1 MSPAL
6 KAAPSIAIPGL
17 GPISVASGL
26 VPLDAC
32 SDGHFVAGCDGVV
45 SIHATGDRK
54 VEFIAFTDHTLAFVR
69 SALGYPA
76 YYPVHPVAL
85 ARPVQAVL
93 MDLDGTSVHSEGFW
107 IWIIERTTASLLG
120 DPRFELEPAD
130 LPFVSG
136 HSVSEHLSYCVR
148 KYCPDKTVEEAR
160 DFYFEHTRREM
171 QAILDGR
178 GRMDAFVPAPGL
190 KEFLLELKDRGI
202 KIALVTSGLHEKAW
216 PAIVAAFRVLGMG
229 DPRDFYDA
237 IITAGFPLR
246 RGEAGTLGELSPKP
260 HPWLYAEAARVGLGI
275 PFEARN
281 SVLGIEDSGAG
292 VCAIR
297 LAGFPT
303 VGMAG
308 GNITESGTRA
318 LCDYFCETFAEV
330 LRVLDEPGAQ
340 DTTEYLLST
349 DANRVHLR
357 EALKDLQDPS
367 SYHLALLEDS

>member
-1 MSPAL
+1 MI
-6 KAAPSIAIPGL
+6 SIRNAGLIPL
-17 GPISVASGL
+17 P
-26 VPLDAC
+26 AC
-32 SDGHFVAGCDGVV
+32 SDGRFTVGRDGVH

-54 VEFIAFTDHTLAFVR
+54 VEFIAFADHTLAYVA

-85 ARPVQAVL
+85 ERPVRAVL

-107 IWIIERTTASLLG
+107 IWIIERTTASLMAAPG
-120 DPRFELEPAD
+120 FTLEPAD

-136 HSVSEHLSYCVR
+136 HSVSEHLQYCTA
-148 KYCPDKTVEEAR
+148 KYCPTKTVEAAR
-160 DFYFEHTRREM
+160 DLYFEHARREM
-171 QAILDGR
+171 QAILEGR
-178 GRMDAFVPAPGL
+178 GRANAFAPAPGL
-190 KEFLLELKDRGI
+190 KPFLLALKAMGI
-202 KIALVTSGLHEKAW
+202 KIALVTSGLYEKAW
-216 PAIVAAFRVLGMG
+216 PEIVAAFQTMELG
-229 DPRDFYDA
+229 DPRQFYDV

-246 RGEAGTLGELSPKP
+246 QGEVGTLGELSPKP

-308 GNITESGTRA
+308 GNIAESGTRG
-318 LCDYFCETFAEV
+318 LCQYYCETFEQV
-330 LRVLDEPGAQ
+330 LGVVRPTGRLRTGA
-340 DTTEYLLST
+340 
-349 DANRVHLR
+349 
-357 EALKDLQDPS
+357 
-367 SYHLALLEDS
+367 

>member
-1 MSPAL
+1 MRRPSNGAS
-6 KAAPSIAIPGL
+6 SIAIPGL
-17 GPISVASGL
+17 GSIPPDSGL
-26 VPLDAC
+26 IPLVAC
-32 SDGHFVAGCDGVV
+32 SDGRFIAGQDGVA
-45 SIHATGDRK
+45 SITATGDRK
-54 VEFIAFTDHTLAFVR
+54 VEFIAFADHTLAFVC
-69 SALGYPA
+69 SALGYSA

-85 ARPVQAVL
+85 ERPVQAVL

-107 IWIIERTTASLLG
+107 IWIIEQTTASLLG
-120 DPRFELEPAD
+120 NPRFELEPAD

-136 HSVSEHLSYCVR
+136 HSVSEHLTYCVR

-160 DFYFEHTRREM
+160 DCYFEHTRREM
-171 QAILDGR
+171 RAILDGG

-190 KEFLLELKDRGI
+190 KEFMLVLKARGI
-202 KIALVTSGLHEKAW
+202 KIALVTSGLYEKAW
-216 PAIVAAFRVLGMG
+216 AEIVAAFRALKMG
-229 DPRDFYDA
+229 DPHDFYDA

-246 RGEAGTLGELSPKP
+246 KGEVGTLGELSPKP

-308 GNITESGTRA
+308 GNIIESGTRA
-318 LCDYFCETFAEV
+318 LCDFYCETLVDV
-330 LRVLDEPGAQ
+330 LSVVRGA
-340 DTTEYLLST
+340 
-349 DANRVHLR
+349 
-357 EALKDLQDPS
+357 
-367 SYHLALLEDS
+367 

>member
-1 MSPAL
+1 M
-6 KAAPSIAIPGL
+6 
-17 GPISVASGL
+17 
-26 VPLDAC
+26 
-32 SDGHFVAGCDGVV
+32 
-45 SIHATGDRK
+45 
-54 VEFIAFTDHTLAFVR
+54 
-69 SALGYPA
+69 
-76 YYPVHPVAL
+76 HPVAL

-136 HSVSEHLSYCVR
+136 HSVSEHLTYCVR

-160 DFYFEHTRREM
+160 EFYFEHTRREM
-171 QAILDGR
+171 RAILDGH
-178 GRMDAFVPAPGL
+178 GRADAFVPAPGL

-216 PAIVAAFRVLGMG
+216 PEIVAAFRALGLG

-308 GNITESGTRA
+308 GNIIESGTRA
-318 LCDYFCETFAEV
+318 LCDHYCETLDDV
-330 LRVLDEPGAQ
+330 LGVVRSA
-340 DTTEYLLST
+340 
-349 DANRVHLR
+349 
-357 EALKDLQDPS
+357 
-367 SYHLALLEDS
+367 